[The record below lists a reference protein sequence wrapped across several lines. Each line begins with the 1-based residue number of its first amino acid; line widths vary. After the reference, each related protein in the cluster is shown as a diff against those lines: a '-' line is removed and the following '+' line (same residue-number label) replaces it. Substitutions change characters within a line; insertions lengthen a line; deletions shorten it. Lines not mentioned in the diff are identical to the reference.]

1 MFVFHGVP
9 SVDRDSCCCF
19 VHAPIRL
26 RFHSR
31 VKRKA
36 ASDGAPSLSAFHLD
50 SATRADLLI
59 RVASAGTAYFSPSSS
74 GERLLSDRSRNGVN
88 GSIRALRRARRCTA
102 VPGHCAH
109 PAILS
114 VASWH
119 GEGAAI
125 KHDSRRI
132 AVGKRLAS
140 RGFGEEP
147 GAGEQERSSGVIV
160 LRRDGP
166 GPALRMGR

>member
-1 MFVFHGVP
+1 MFLLVAQRRVE
-9 SVDRDSCCCF
+9 
-19 VHAPIRL
+19 
-26 RFHSR
+26 RF
-31 VKRKA
+31 
-36 ASDGAPSLSAFHLD
+36 
-50 SATRADLLI
+50 
-59 RVASAGTAYFSPSSS
+59 SAGLASIACQGQPKRRSNDLFGSARISARSEQIGRVRTRNSPF
-74 GERLLSDRSRNGVN
+74 GARAARPEHLLSDRSRNGVN
-88 GSIRALRRARRCTA
+88 GSIRALQRARRCTA
-102 VPGHCAH
+102 VPGHGAH

-119 GEGAAI
+119 GEGAPI
-125 KHDSRRI
+125 KHDSRHI